1 MFQIILTVDSWKAAM
16 HIYLKQSW
24 DDDDDYNFDDN
35 NDDDDDADADDDD
48 D

>member
-24 DDDDDYNFDDN
+24 DADDYDVDDN
-35 NDDDDDADADDDD
+35 NDDGDDDD
-48 D
+48 DD